1 MMVCRDQVNAAVTT
15 TAAVPSG
22 ANLPNAGSLASLSTS
37 NCAKLPVLG
46 RLAPYRRHSVASTCQ
61 EPAVWRRWNPASVA
75 ILPGLGNLALPNT
88 GSAQRSVAIIQS
100 FNVSTAATVCAIVPV
115 FRTSSKD
122 FFIND
127 CG

>member
-61 EPAVWRRWNPASVA
+61 EPAVWRRWNPARRHLARAWQLSVA
-75 ILPGLGNLALPNT
+75 KHRFGT
-88 GSAQRSVAIIQS
+88 AQRRNYSELQR
-100 FNVSTAATVCAIVPV
+100 F
-115 FRTSSKD
+115 
-122 FFIND
+122 D
-127 CG
+127 CGHGMCDSTCFSHFIEGFLYQ